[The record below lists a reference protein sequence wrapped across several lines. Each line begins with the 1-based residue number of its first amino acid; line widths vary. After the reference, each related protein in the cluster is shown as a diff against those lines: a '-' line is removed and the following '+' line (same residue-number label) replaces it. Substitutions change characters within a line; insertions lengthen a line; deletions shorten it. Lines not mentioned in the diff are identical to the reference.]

1 MRVFILLLLL
11 ACAAYADTS
20 TNTYATSTNTYDA
33 YTNSSP
39 KFFKS
44 AAEMHQWA
52 MSTWGGAGSAKLT
65 YKKQKLVV
73 YFRSYTSGVPTS
85 EPFVF
90 AEKNGEWK
98 RVLTAMCCGC
108 EMEATIEGDS
118 LILWRVDWPNKK
130 KTKTEYLRFNLKNL
144 DAG

>member
-11 ACAAYADTS
+11 AGAAYADTS
-20 TNTYATSTNTYDA
+20 TNTYATSTNTCDA
-33 YTNSSP
+33 FTNSSP

-52 MSTWGGAGSAKLT
+52 MSTWGGAGSAELT

-90 AEKNGEWK
+90 VEKK
-98 RVLTAMCCGC
+98 
-108 EMEATIEGDS
+108 
-118 LILWRVDWPNKK
+118 WRVEACSDGDV
-130 KTKTEYLRFNLKNL
+130 LRLRDGGDHRGRRAHSVAPRL
-144 DAG
+144 AQ